1 MKTVKYGIIGLG
13 NMGSGHIAS
22 FFKEGNVPN
31 AEVVA
36 IADRKP
42 DKVQRICDKY
52 PQATFDCYS
61 EGADLIDKADVDAVI
76 VAVPHYQHPE
86 LCIRALKR
94 GLNVICEK
102 PAGVYTKQVKEMM
115 AVAAESKSLFTMMF
129 NQRTNCV
136 YRKMREMIA
145 GGEIGTVKRVNWIIT
160 NWYRSQSYYDSGDW
174 RATWAGEGGGVLLNQ
189 CPHQLD
195 LVQWL
200 CGMPC
205 RVRAFLHE
213 GKWHDIEVEDDVT
226 AYLEYPNGATGVFIT
241 TTGDAPGTNRLE
253 ISGEMGK
260 IVCENDKLTFYH
272 NKVSDIEFCKSATAG
287 FDKPECEIVQVETDG
302 RNLQHVEVL
311 NRFAAAILRGE
322 ALVANGREGINGLTL
337 SNAMHLSSWLDKTVD
352 LPFDEDLYLAE
363 LNKRRATSRAK
374 EDKGI
379 TLNTEGSY

>member
-1 MKTVKYGIIGLG
+1 M
-13 NMGSGHIAS
+13 
-22 FFKEGNVPN
+22 
-31 AEVVA
+31 
-36 IADRKP
+36 
-42 DKVQRICDKY
+42 
-52 PQATFDCYS
+52 
-61 EGADLIDKADVDAVI
+61 
-76 VAVPHYQHPE
+76 
-86 LCIRALKR
+86 
-94 GLNVICEK
+94 
-102 PAGVYTKQVKEMM
+102 
-115 AVAAESKSLFTMMF
+115 
-129 NQRTNCV
+129 
-136 YRKMREMIA
+136 
-145 GGEIGTVKRVNWIIT
+145 
-160 NWYRSQSYYDSGDW
+160 
-174 RATWAGEGGGVLLNQ
+174 LLNQ

>member
-1 MKTVKYGIIGLG
+1 MKEVRFGLIGLG
-13 NMGSGHIAS
+13 AMGMAHAKTLLGD
-22 FFKEGNVPN
+22 VPN
-31 AEVVA
+31 ARLCA
-36 IADRKP
+36 A
-42 DKVQRICDKY
+42 
-52 PQATFDCYS
+52 ATANRAHAA
-61 EGADLIDKADVDAVI
+61 ELLALPGAEDVRVFATPAEMYQSGLIDAVLI
-76 VAVPHYQHPE
+76 ATPHRLHVRQAVE
-86 LCIRALKR
+86 AFRAGMHVL
-94 GLNVICEK
+94 LEK
-102 PAGVYTKQVKEMM
+102 PTGVSTQEVRLLN
-115 AVAAESKSLFTMMF
+115 AEADKSGRAFGAMF
-129 NQRTNCV
+129 NQRTNPA
-136 YRKMREMIA
+136 YRKMKRLVES
-145 GGEIGTVKRVNWIIT
+145 GELGEIRRTNVVIT
-160 NWYRSQSYYDSGDW
+160 DWLRAQSYYDSCAW
-174 RATWAGEGGGVLLNQ
+174 RATWAEDGGGVLLNQ
-189 CPHQLD
+189 APHNLD
-195 LVQWL
+195 LWQWI
-200 CGMPC
+200 CGMPL
-205 RVRAFLHE
+205 RVRAFC
-213 GKWHDIEVEDDVT
+213 GFGRWHDIEVEDDVT
-226 AYLEYPNGATGVFIT
+226 AYLEYSNGATGVFIT

-287 FDKPECEIVQVETDG
+287 FDKPECEIMQVETDG